1 MKLSRK
7 KIWRFI
13 AASLWVGAGVALVVL
28 LIAAMKKRDD
38 KTCAGINIEISDVKN
53 NLFADKND
61 IAGMLTHMSP
71 AIKGKPI
78 KEFDLQQMEKTLE
91 NNLWIKDAELFF
103 DNNEILHVK
112 VKEREPV
119 ARIFTTTGKSFYI
132 DKDWMRLPLST
143 KFSARVP
150 VFTNCPLDKTKWNA
164 ADSVV
169 LNQVQSITDFLVNNS
184 FWMAQI
190 EQVDYTDKKQFELY
204 PKIGEHKIVLGD
216 GDNLDAKFKKLF
228 TFYKEVLAKTGWN
241 TYSVINVQYKGQI
254 VATRKDSTKSAITIN
269 QINNTNNTTQQIN
282 DHE

>member
-1 MKLSRK
+1 MKLSRR
-7 KIWRFI
+7 KIWRLI
-13 AASLWVGAGVALVVL
+13 AASLWVGAGIALIVL

-38 KTCAGINIEISDVKN
+38 KTCTGINIEISDVKN

-71 AIKGKPI
+71 AIKGKSI

-91 NNLWIKDAELFF
+91 GNVWIKDAELFF

-112 VKEREPV
+112 VREREPM
-119 ARIFTTTGKSFYI
+119 ARIFTITGKSFYI

-164 ADSVV
+164 ADSIL
-169 LNQVQSITDFLVNNS
+169 LNQLQSIADFLTNSS

-204 PKIGEHKIVLGD
+204 PKIGDHKIILGKGND
-216 GDNLDAKFKKLF
+216 LEPKFKKLY
-228 TFYKEVLAKTGWN
+228 TFYKEVLAKTGWS
-241 TYSVINVQYKGQI
+241 TYSIVNVQYKGQV
-254 VATRKDSTKSAITIN
+254 VATRKDSMKSAIIIN
-269 QINNTNNTTQQIN
+269 QTNNTNNTTQ
-282 DHE
+282 

>member
-1 MKLSRK
+1 MTTTM
-7 KIWRFI
+7 
-13 AASLWVGAGVALVVL
+13 WVGAGIALVVL
-28 LIAAMKKRDD
+28 LIAAMQKRDD
-38 KTCAGINIEISDVKN
+38 KICAGINIEINDVKN

-61 IAGMLTHMSP
+61 IAGMLLHMSP

-78 KEFDLQQMEKTLE
+78 KDFDLHEMEKTLE
-91 NNLWIKDAELFF
+91 GNMWIKDAELFF
-103 DNNEILHVK
+103 DNNEMLQVK

-164 ADSVV
+164 ADSAV
-169 LNQVQSITDFLVNNS
+169 LSQVQSVADFLTNNS

-190 EQVDYTDKKQFELY
+190 EQVDYTGKKQFELY

-216 GDNLDAKFKKLF
+216 GNNVEAKFKKLY

-241 TYSVINVQYKGQI
+241 TYAVINVQYRGQV
-254 VATRKDSTKSAITIN
+254 VATRKDAAKSAITTEN
-269 QINNTNNTTQQIN
+269 PINNTNNTTQQIN
-282 DHE
+282 GHE

>member
-13 AASLWVGAGVALVVL
+13 AATMWVGAGVALVVL
-28 LIAAMKKRDD
+28 LIAAMRKRDD
-38 KTCAGINIEISDVKN
+38 KTCAGINIEINDVKN

-71 AIKGKPI
+71 AIKGKAI
-78 KEFDLQQMEKTLE
+78 KEFDLQAMEKTLE
-91 NNLWIKDAELFF
+91 GNMWIKDAELFF
-103 DNNEILHVK
+103 DNNEILQVK
-112 VKEREPV
+112 VKEREPM
-119 ARIFTTTGKSFYI
+119 ARIFTTAGKSFYI

-164 ADSVV
+164 ADSAV
-169 LNQVQSITDFLVNNS
+169 LNQVQSITDFLKNNS

-204 PKIGEHKIVLGD
+204 PKIGDHKIVLGD
-216 GDNLDAKFKKLF
+216 GYELEAKFKKLY

-241 TYSVINVQYKGQI
+241 TYSAINVQFKGQV
-254 VATRKDSTKSAITIN
+254 VATRKDSTKSAITLNPTNI
-269 QINNTNNTTQQIN
+269 TNNPTQQIN

>member
-1 MKLSRK
+1 MKLSRR
-7 KIWRFI
+7 KIWRLI
-13 AASLWVGAGVALVVL
+13 AASLWVGAGIALIVL

-38 KTCAGINIEISDVKN
+38 KTCTGINIEISDVRN

-71 AIKGKPI
+71 AIKGKSI

-91 NNLWIKDAELFF
+91 GNVWIKDAELFF

-112 VKEREPV
+112 VREREPM

-164 ADSVV
+164 ADSIL
-169 LNQVQSITDFLVNNS
+169 LNQLQSIADFLTNSS

-204 PKIGEHKIVLGD
+204 PKIGDHKIILGNGND
-216 GDNLDAKFKKLF
+216 LEPKFKKLY
-228 TFYKEVLAKTGWN
+228 TFYKEVLAKTGWS
-241 TYSVINVQYKGQI
+241 TYSIVNVQYKGQV
-254 VATRKDSTKSAITIN
+254 VATRKDSMKSAITIN
-269 QINNTNNTTQQIN
+269 QTNNTNNTTQ
-282 DHE
+282 